1 MKKIFYCQLTLRE
14 RRGTPQPLQGRL
26 LPLNVPMNQLLYSRS
41 QTVFSLWKRFLG
53 SLHTTESSKTRN
65 YDSWID
71 TRALLYKG
79 HVKTTPLQKLALA
92 VGSALIAFYD
102 PLRTDM
108 VAILGETTGLLALR
122 QMHEKMKRHP
132 VGQLILTE
140 KPRVNTSTVRME
152 HLNTLPEHTFG
163 KAYYQFMKLHGFSPN
178 ERPQVRFVDDEEL
191 AYVMQRYREVH
202 DFWHVISGLETNVLG
217 EIALKWFEFLH
228 TGLPMCGL
236 SSIVGPLR
244 LSLCDQWRLGH
255 EYIPW
260 AFECN
265 RRCQFLMNVYYEKH
279 FDEPLEDLRKKLG
292 FIRPPHGGQ

>member
-1 MKKIFYCQLTLRE
+1 MKKFFYCQLTLRE

-178 ERPQVRFVDDEEL
+178 ERYAIIYIMLPQNDKMLPLTSFDIPRNRVSVNAQNLSREITYEQ
-191 AYVMQRYREVH
+191 QRLC
-202 DFWHVISGLETNVLG
+202 FGLWISARIEQ
-217 EIALKWFEFLH
+217 ISF
-228 TGLPMCGL
+228 
-236 SSIVGPLR
+236 
-244 LSLCDQWRLGH
+244 
-255 EYIPW
+255 
-260 AFECN
+260 AF
-265 RRCQFLMNVYYEKH
+265 QSGQH
-279 FDEPLEDLRKKLG
+279 FAI
-292 FIRPPHGGQ
+292 FCV